1 MRSESM
7 SFSICARFPACAF
20 VISRKPPFFFAIVA
34 VARKAEVQAQKWGW
48 RISKW
53 KEPKIWIWMW
63 MWVRNGNIKEKEKE
77 KEVQIEISNYSLAQ

>member
-1 MRSESM
+1 M
-7 SFSICARFPACAF
+7 
-20 VISRKPPFFFAIVA
+20 A

-63 MWVRNGNIKEKEKE
+63 MWVRNGNIKEKE
-77 KEVQIEISNYSLAQ
+77 VQIEIAKYSLAQ

>member
-1 MRSESM
+1 
-7 SFSICARFPACAF
+7 
-20 VISRKPPFFFAIVA
+20 VA

-63 MWVRNGNIKEKEKE
+63 MWMWVRNGNIKEKE
-77 KEVQIEISNYSLAQ
+77 VQIEISKYSLAQ